1 MQCNLIESPYQ
12 QDSDVLYTSTPNKSC
27 AYLLNVELRNLAFLT
42 SYNTEFDDIIK
53 KLVDENGRL
62 LEIECKIILT
72 LLINDLD
79 NALEPRIKR
88 YGFSVICEKSI
99 PQICERISNTATKTG
114 IGA

>member
-1 MQCNLIESPYQ
+1 MQCNLTESSYQ
-12 QDSDVLYTSTPNKSC
+12 QNSDVLYTSTPNKSC

-42 SYNTEFDDIIK
+42 SYNTEFDYIII

-62 LEIECKIILT
+62 LEIECKIIFT
-72 LLINDLD
+72 LLINDLG
-79 NALEPRIKR
+79 NSSEPRIKG